1 MSHSLDD
8 EVFMEYMLNIFITLW
23 TIWYHRNRVVHE
35 EIQPNPLEVVL
46 TAQNTYCNY
55 KEAYSVSYES
65 NKRYF
70 KLGVEHNTAAR
81 HWQLL
86 IKIARVRNSRC
97 NRSAWAYEAKD
108 MQGVIKLYGVA
119 SSNASSTNGAVQE
132 ALMKAVIIANNYEF
146 NRILL
151 LTNNKNLIQLVH
163 RSKTPA
169 WHERSLIVDM
179 DILYQSGFVC
189 NLLVVSNCV
198 LDFVNVVA
206 NFAIRMPLHHTW
218 VDPSLL

>member
-1 MSHSLDD
+1 
-8 EVFMEYMLNIFITLW
+8 
-23 TIWYHRNRVVHE
+23 VVQE

-46 TAQNTYCNY
+46 TAQNLYCKY
-55 KEAYSVSYES
+55 KEAYSISNES
-65 NKRYF
+65 NRRYF
-70 KLGVEHNTAAR
+70 KSRVEHNTAAG

-86 IKIARVRNSRC
+86 IKIAGVRNSRC

-108 MQGVIKLYGVA
+108 MPGVIKLYGVA
-119 SSNASSTNGAVQE
+119 SSNASSTNGVVQDAFME
-132 ALMKAVIIANNYEF
+132 AVIIANNYGF

-163 RSKTPA
+163 RSKTLVG
-169 WHERSLIVDM
+169 HERSLIADM

-189 NLLVVSNCV
+189 NLLVVPNCV

-206 NFAIRMPLHHTW
+206 KLAIRMPLHHTW